1 MKIKI
6 TFKDPDGVGN
16 ALDESVRN
24 SLLPLAEQLS
34 KQEFEQLVE
43 TRLEE
48 VGDKIAKWI
57 EYGEYL
63 TVEIDTDTDTA
74 TVKRV

>member
-6 TFKDPDGVGN
+6 TFKDPDGVSN
-16 ALDESVRN
+16 SLDESVRN
-24 SLLPLAEQLS
+24 SLLPLVEQLS

-48 VGDKIAKWI
+48 VSDKIAKWI

-74 TVKRV
+74 IVRRV